1 MILID
6 SNIYRAQLLMHLL
19 VEDYDMDEETLRI
32 NEALLSEDESPIKLI
47 ATLDTDDEIREE
59 SDADSAEVEDL
70 LGIDTLIDKLEDFE
84 DDNQEELDLDLKTTP
99 TFRLNLVSDD
109 DEDLKKDDDD
119 HFKQFNVILKKVE
132 HLADPDSNEEIIDL
146 NLDTNNKS
154 GDLQV
159 NIDDTKNKLKL
170 NVVDLWDDN
179 SDFLDDSGDIKVKL
193 KDKKQEDLFDSNG
206 NLKVNIKDNK
216 KINLDLKDNNADF
229 AVNLNDN
236 PIPGDKGTINLT
248 LKDKEPEIQLNL
260 KGNDTN
266 SSKELKLKLSD
277 KDKDGNP
284 KGDIKIKLNDAND
297 RTSSTGDS
305 KVDEFIKKRD
315 ELLAEEDPNLKLST
329 ILKIIVQ
336 LKKSLERLI
345 NHIPNE
351 VILVRTKYIIG
362 DILDNLMDNS
372 ELILKDDEKL
382 KKIIFRVFSLVI
394 SINDYITKKYTEL
407 EDNLDDQTKPTDDK
421 QIEDSIESAEK
432 NQEEKLK
439 NNEIDNHASNMA
451 PKEEELI
458 QNKVEP
464 TYKRP
469 NINKKRI

>member
-1 MILID
+1 M
-6 SNIYRAQLLMHLL
+6 YRAQLIMQLL
-19 VEDYDMDEETLRI
+19 LEDYNLDEETLRI
-32 NEALLSEDESPIKLI
+32 NQALLSEDESPIKLI
-47 ATLDTDDEIREE
+47 AKLDTDDDVRKE
-59 SDADSAEVEDL
+59 SDYDSQEVDDL
-70 LGIDTLIDKLEDFE
+70 LGVDNLIDKLEQFNS
-84 DDNQEELDLDLKTTP
+84 DNEVELGLDLETTP
-99 TFRLNLVSDD
+99 TFRLNLVADD
-109 DEDLKKDDDD
+109 DEVFKDDDYV
-119 HFKQFNVILKKVE
+119 KELNLILKHVN
-132 HLADPDSNEEIIDL
+132 HLADHDSDEEII
-146 NLDTNNKS
+146 NLDLDTTTNNK
-154 GDLQV
+154 GDINLKL
-159 NIDDTKNKLKL
+159 NDEKNKLKL
-170 NVVDLWDDN
+170 NIVDLWDDN
-179 SDFLDDSGDIKVKL
+179 SDFLNDDGDIKVTL
-193 KDKKQEDLFDSNG
+193 KDSKKKSEPEDLFDSDG
-206 NLKVNIKDNK
+206 NLKSNETEF
-216 KINLDLKDNNADF
+216 NLDLKDDNDADF

-266 SSKELKLKLSD
+266 GSKELKLKLSD

-451 PKEEELI
+451 PKEEEPI